1 METMEKYLKPT
12 LTIDCDA
19 KSIKEMAQDLTRG
32 REETTEKARV
42 LFYFVRDEIKY
53 NPYSPFHLLEH
64 YRASTILSRREGYCV
79 QKAVLLAALARAV
92 DIPARLRFARLRN
105 HLLPPK
111 ALTLLGTNVMSSHG
125 YDELYINGKWIKAT
139 PIFDLK
145 MCLENRII
153 PVEFDGTS
161 DATFHPYNQD
171 GRLHIEYIEDCGH
184 YPDVPLDKIL
194 SAWVQAYG
202 SERVE
207 WYKVNFGK
215 PRQH

>member
-1 METMEKYLKPT
+1 
-12 LTIDCDA
+12 
-19 KSIKEMAQDLTRG
+19 MAQVAKCCVVRQSRQILTQL
-32 REETTEKARV
+32 TS
-42 LFYFVRDEIKY
+42 
-53 NPYSPFHLLEH
+53 NNHSP
-64 YRASTILSRREGYCV
+64 SVTIH
-79 QKAVLLAALARAV
+79 
-92 DIPARLRFARLRN
+92 F
-105 HLLPPK
+105 
-111 ALTLLGTNVMSSHG
+111 
-125 YDELYINGKWIKAT
+125 DELYINGKWIKAT